1 MNKNFLTRIISFVLA
16 AMMILTSLP
25 INTFAE
31 AGEPNTGN
39 TEKKTMNYDNTPIGK
54 EQINGG
60 LEVKVAK
67 PADGK
72 TAKELV
78 KNPDMPKLYTLRA
91 DYKVQRGDNEIISYQ
106 PYIVTVGDYDYKYTD
121 QKGVEQKVLSD
132 AEKAKINKYIDLPE
146 LDGYS
151 APTPRFHVNYKYIKD
166 NAEQKNGEHPYV
178 YNPKPRDITV
188 RHVFQH
194 LDDIEKYGGEGA
206 TKEDIVEVQSGL
218 TGAILNIQALDDD
231 KIQGYEPESNT
242 ITTQVPES
250 NAEFEVVFRY
260 NRKHYN
266 LVYDTKEGTPIPSRT
281 VYFEQ
286 VIPALADVEIPKKI
300 GAKLVGWK
308 PSKDI
313 EGSINN
319 VNKIYE
325 AGEVIKD
332 NDGNPVLDLKAN
344 LKMPASDITFTA
356 VWEDNEKADYAIQFW
371 AEKADHADGASLMD
385 KYDYMGTRV
394 YENADT
400 GFTPNLEKEPIKGI
414 KFPDLDQARLAKIWA
429 GARINRGRD
438 LYLNKFFVYNKKLTD
453 EQNKDEK
460 NPTITK
466 TVSATGQTVYNIYY
480 DRQVYDLYF
489 TKSNAQPDKN
499 TIYPEI
505 WGYDKAQGEAVM
517 LGGPGKPYHYKA
529 RFNEMM
535 YKWPNDAKQ
544 TKGFTPGYQSFGWG
558 PNYTTPNWPLHLDT
572 PPYRLNADEFIDM
585 ANYTSW
591 GGYTKHIDKGDGTTK
606 DLDPLDFTTLSFGIK
621 QDSPSIP
628 HHMDFWMDGFKKD
641 ETIIRYDLVRTKADT
656 AGLGYGH
663 RYPKVLGFT
672 PYGYNPRAAWPAIAE
687 GSEENGRVDEAGIND
702 LNDERNDITPN
713 NSGSYY
719 NNQGGKLP
727 IGQLDFIPVFFSD
740 SDEFGDVKEGGQAF
754 TENGYLRFKYT
765 RNKYPLRFNYD
776 PSIIRDDSYFNSNNQ
791 LDTFYEFP
799 LKALSPDVDSNDEYK
814 KVDTKE
820 GPKNLLDNPENL
832 QKLGL
837 KDLVFTDPQDNKLKV
852 KRPDNIS
859 DKMVFKGWA
868 LDPAGTK
875 LIWQNK
881 GETMPFH
888 PLNLYAKWGEPDYKW
903 KVTFDPNGG
912 ELQMIDVKK
921 LTAKMKT
928 IQEGDIGQEEIKTYP
943 EKGYNGKE
951 LPDEKDV
958 DKEKKPQVFTVIQ
971 RQKLIEPKI
980 PKREGYDFMG
990 WEFVRY
996 KKDDNG
1002 EDTDTVDTSY
1012 RDTYK
1017 VPELYSFGNDVVSNV
1032 HLKAIWVKNNVL
1044 DIKAY
1049 HHFLDLNFDEK
1060 KVVEQRLPNRRAGSY
1075 TAAVGSMQGT
1085 EYLLIPKDEWEKL
1098 EEKSQ
1103 SYRDYKEL
1111 TSTLNPVG
1119 RTNTYTQ
1126 VLRIEPTEIKNPTTG
1141 KYEPNPDAKVNVFH
1155 FYYRPFRKR
1164 EYKVNYIDERGKE
1177 EIEKFFRDL
1186 GLEDINN
1193 LKKLRELLEDENFKK
1208 LTEEEQEEKKEEVI
1222 LDAIKRNKTK
1232 FEDKKKKADFEK
1244 IIKKY
1249 QVIGPEVVING
1260 NRDYDARNY
1269 RKIAGWKLTSDP
1281 QQQLFFNVG
1290 KDNEFLGINGTGA
1303 DQVFFYYKDVRVIEV
1318 PKDGETPEDYV
1329 RVTFK
1334 ADKGGF
1340 FKDKD
1345 GKEVTE
1351 LYYDVIKGL
1360 KSQLLPVPKELGTKE
1375 DGTPNDKEEGKYYI
1389 TPDNGKKFLK
1399 WDNKV
1404 LLNKNTVIEEN
1415 YTFIAYFDW
1424 SDLKVSSN
1432 GIVTTESFK
1441 DNNPIKGSKIANI
1454 NAKDWSNNFAPTID
1468 DLKKQLNLTVNDKV
1482 ETDVDTYLHV
1492 KFTDENGKELKT
1504 DDDVLKL
1511 LYEQG
1516 KKDKDELV
1524 RTVNIKVL
1532 VKFKNASI
1540 IDTETL
1546 IKNRIVPIEKETE
1559 AKIAAQIK
1567 ATEEEIATLENQ
1579 KLKEKEELE
1588 KQLTELKKD
1597 SVKNA
1602 AQIKATEEEIA
1613 ALIKD
1618 TEAKVAE
1625 IEKEK
1630 EAKVAE
1636 IEKEKEASIET
1647 EIKKL
1652 SEEKTVEKEELEKQL
1667 VELKKDSDKNAALIK
1682 ATEAKIAAL
1691 REEINNI
1698 AKINAGNVDF
1708 GDDITTQKLDIP
1720 VKVYKNVYEALTG
1733 TEKPLFL
1740 SKAEKGELKNIT
1752 GDYVKVTVAPTG
1764 DLSSKDNKVYYVN
1777 KNAWVEI
1784 PELTLTEDEKK
1795 NLGFTNWSAD
1805 KAAQNENQEENGT
1818 YDFTKRHKFTENTII
1833 SPDFSD
1839 DVIPANE
1846 DGSMPDGTPQNF
1858 VKVTVKTTDKATNE
1872 TAYKKVF
1879 WVNPAK
1885 EVRLPAKK
1893 PIGKDVAVSSDN
1905 PKAFTWVF
1913 TKWTSEETPS
1923 RAWGEDID
1931 TGIRAKFDKE
1941 TIITAN
1947 YDKSIH
1953 EQGTVVAEEIE
1964 AYESTKGIN
1973 DFIPTEDAL
1982 KAQVKVIDANGTAAK
1997 LPSDAKVEL
2006 VLGDKSQNEKYAS
2019 LEEELYDKLKE
2030 KDNANDE
2037 PTRIEKVKAKVTF
2050 ANGEVQ
2056 EVEIPIK
2063 VIKNI
2068 YEAKTLAEKPYYVPK
2083 EYVRVVLNPTSLA
2096 TDPQK
2101 TYFYVNPQAKVVIP
2115 GNNPKGVGDSKFI
2128 KWTMKADSASGNGA
2142 DYTLSARHQFTE
2154 ASTITAQYSADVVP
2168 QEGNTKPDVPE
2179 NFVEIRFVPTDKAQ
2193 DTTEKIYWVNPAVDV
2208 KIPIENP
2215 KGTQYY
2221 TFKEWKIGDVNNGET
2236 YNPETPKKFEKAT
2249 TITATYNESKNII
2262 PYNPSATDP
2271 MARPEG
2277 YVRVT
2282 FAADEGL
2289 KLTEQ
2294 KAYYVKKNAGI
2305 TLGNAELVKP
2315 GYKAETGYEF
2325 EKWDK
2330 EDTLEIKDQDVLVTA
2345 KATALPDYD
2354 TTEHPGY
2361 KKVTFV
2367 ADANGEI
2374 RDNGI
2379 NIDKKVYYV
2388 NPNKY
2393 VNLPAPT
2400 PVGDTGYEFSTW
2412 SKPGDDNFSLANFV
2426 KYEDD
2431 TTITAKFNLVNTVI
2445 PIVDGETT
2453 KPKNFVKVTFK
2464 FDANSEG
2471 HGTLI
2476 GTTEYY
2482 VDSTQKVVINPPAVE
2497 EKTGYKFKEWTQDSK
2512 TPTQYTQDTI
2522 IECKLDKLDDIIKA
2536 KEDGTDDE
2544 IPQGYVLIY
2553 FYAGPKGTAKGQ
2565 AMYYVNPDANKT
2577 IGDLTK
2583 PNVTANAGYEFIKWD
2598 TEDSTIINKDQVI
2611 YAKYKELPDKIL
2623 VQPGVKQPE
2632 GYVKVTF
2639 EAGDHGKIDAK
2650 AYYVNPN
2657 KYVQLDPPETRP
2669 DDNYEFS
2676 LWDPDV
2682 RNFTKY
2688 EKNTTITARFRLRNL
2703 VTPNVNGI
2711 VQPANTIK
2719 VTFKIKDDDIKKGS
2733 LDGVK
2738 EYYVVKNTEVTINPP
2753 RALANVGYEF
2763 EKWDKDTTKPTE
2775 YTQDTVVEASF
2786 IEFDPVLPSTD
2797 KNGIAIAKPRGYIAV
2812 HFLGGEHGLLSGETT
2827 YYVNPNAGIKLESIK
2842 KPSVIANT
2850 GYKFSNTWDVPD
2862 TKEIK
2867 GTSDIE
2873 VTAQYVPLPDIITAG
2888 PTQTAPKGY
2897 VVIIFKTDGNG
2908 TMTSR
2913 ITDEYG
2919 VKAINVD
2926 EIVYFV
2932 NPNKNIKL
2940 TKEAA
2945 GPNLLLV
2952 PDTKPNDNY
2961 VFDEWFNDI
2970 DSVNPIIRGRVHV
2983 AKFKPAKVKLTYDAN
2998 GAEGN
3003 PPAELEVNYNTS
3015 VRLAG
3020 QGNLNK
3026 KDKKFL
3032 GWKIGDDTNLKQAGD
3047 EILLTKD
3054 KKAVAQWEDEDNIIK
3069 YNPEEPI
3076 TRPKGY
3082 VRVMFISDD
3091 GLSLSNVKYYYVKAD
3106 KGLTLKDIRDGAN
3119 YGYPSA
3125 SPKTGYKFD
3134 KWDKDDTLEIN
3145 TDIKVE
3151 ALSTPLADTIE
3162 KVDENTEKPSNY
3174 VEVKFVAGENG
3185 KLKDGETV
3193 ITEKI
3198 YYVNP
3203 TKYVTITPPTSLAK
3217 GDTGYEFGAWD
3228 KDATIPTVYKEDATI
3243 TGSFNGLKEVIPKIS
3258 PDGTENKQP
3267 EGYKTVTFVIEPATG
3282 GKIVDGEVTVYY
3294 VNPAKDV
3301 TVPQPK
3307 PQADTG
3313 YEFEKWDQDTTTA
3326 KKYVED
3332 VTVKGNFKKLDDII
3346 PSTDENR
3353 KPNAK
3358 PEGYITV
3365 TFDKGTNGKS
3375 ITGQTVYYVNPKADP
3390 VKTLGDPTIVKPEV
3404 KAETGYKFTSWSFAD
3419 TKEILSDITVIAQYK
3434 EIADVIPKT
3443 TNDDSEKP
3451 EGYITVTFVKGDH
3464 GELEGNTVFYV
3475 NPNKAVVLE
3484 NKAPTIKPNTGYTS
3498 AGWDTTINTAIQYK
3512 DGDKITALYNELG
3525 DVIPQE
3531 KTDGSDKP
3539 AGYLT
3544 VTFDKGANGELSGKT
3559 VYYVKPNKK
3568 VTVPA
3573 PTVTPSVGFE
3583 FEKWDKELTQTF
3595 TEQNT
3600 TITAKYDPLN
3610 DIIPQKKTDGSDR
3623 PNGYF
3628 TVTFEAVNGSLEG
3641 TTVYYVKPNV
3651 DIDLTNTADAITK
3664 KANIGF
3670 TDKGGTWDKELKDKF
3685 KDGDVITFNFKAL
3698 DDVIPKVNP
3707 QGGENKIPEGYVT
3720 VKFTPTANA
3729 VDPTEKVYFVNPKAN
3744 VTILVADPVG
3754 KEVADASGNK
3764 YTFNFKLWTVTRGS
3778 VATWNKGTQVSGQ
3791 FIQDTDI
3798 TAKYNV
3804 EYKELIKGPVPKDN
3818 VVTGKGD
3825 VPNPEDLIKNIF
3837 DPNEP
3842 NNKDNLPDGTTFTY
3856 TNYGKPDVNN
3866 LGKTTAKVEVR
3877 YPNGKTTVVKVPIT
3891 VVDYVVPQIGGEKPL
3906 VPDSYVKVT
3915 VDTTE
3920 TATPNTRFVKVF
3932 WVKPGVEVTL
3942 PDILAPTGKTV
3953 TNLKTRVT
3961 NTNNFIKWK
3970 LVGSNP
3976 EKFYENEIMDTF
3988 TAKESTIVAVYEF
4001 NDNIKPVG
4009 KNNQL
4014 IPKGSDPDA
4023 KDFINNPYNDKD
4035 PKNKDNLPP
4044 GTKFEFVP
4052 GTEPDTRE
4060 PGENKQTTIKVIY
4073 PNGEVKEVPVIYNVS
4088 GDVVEQTDPNKKPD
4102 VPDNFVEVVV
4112 DTTDFAKGDSY
4123 YVKTYWVNPE
4133 NIVTIP
4139 ATIPK
4144 DIREGYAFDYWQ
4156 VDLGRENGTRY
4167 RKVIEDRFVR
4177 PTYIKACY
4185 YKVEV
4190 PKPGSDYVVTDVNV
4204 FPNEDEYRSK
4214 ITPPKGK
4221 KIARVKI
4228 MDQPDVSKPGTR
4240 TYAEIEVVYTDGTSA
4255 TVTVQVYVQRPGET
4269 NTRIVYRDRIVEKEK
4284 IVEKIIKIK
4293 DNQRLKEVRFMQG
4306 FEGKFRPHD
4315 GLTRAEAAQ
4324 ILANALKQD
4333 GYTYNPAYPINY
4345 KDVKQKWYTQAIV
4358 ITTQANVFKGYD
4370 DGYFR
4375 PEEKIS
4381 RAEWIATLKRFQQ
4394 LKDADGNKMGLK
4406 ANHWAT
4412 KEVEAAYEEGWLQ
4425 IYTNGNAKFNAN
4437 EPITREEVA
4446 AVTNKAFGR
4455 LIDRTYIMRNDK
4467 SVINY
4472 KDINP
4477 SMWSYVDILCASNSF
4492 IHDENVY
4499 MSHGIEYI
4507 KTIVNNIEGT
4517 IIFNV
4522 QLKNLE
4528 IIQDKFQR
4536 YLR

>member
-1 MNKNFLTRIISFVLA
+1 MNKNFLMRIISFVLA

-31 AGEPNTGN
+31 TGEPNTGN
-39 TEKKTMNYDNTPIGK
+39 TEKKTINYDETPIGK
-54 EQINGG
+54 EQINGD

-67 PADGK
+67 PEDEQ
-72 TAKELV
+72 TAEDLV
-78 KNPDMPKLYTLRA
+78 ENPKMPKLYTLRA

-132 AEKAKINKYIDLPE
+132 AEKAKINKDIDLPE

-151 APTPRFHVNYKYIKD
+151 APTPRFHVNYKYIKE

-178 YNPKPRDITV
+178 YNPKPNDIKV

-206 TKEDIVEVQSGL
+206 TKEDVEEVQSGL

-231 KIQGYEPESNT
+231 KIPGYEPESNT

-250 NAEFEVVFRY
+250 NAKFEVVFRY

-300 GAKLVGWK
+300 GAKLVGWQ

-319 VNKIYE
+319 VNKIYK
-325 AGEVIKD
+325 AGKVIKD
-332 NDGNPVLDLKAN
+332 NDENPVLDLKAN

-356 VWEDNEKADYAIQFW
+356 VWKDNEKADYAIQFW

-1085 EYLLIPKDEWEKL
+1085 DYLLISTKDELKKL
-1098 EEKSQ
+1098 EDKSE
-1103 SYRDYKEL
+1103 SYRKYKEL

-1177 EIEKFFRDL
+1177 EIEKFFRGL
-1186 GLEDINN
+1186 ELEDINN
-1193 LKKLRELLEDENFKK
+1193 LKELRKLLEDEEFKK

-1318 PKDGETPEDYV
+1318 PKDGETPDGYV
-1329 RVTFK
+1329 RITFK
-1334 ADKGGF
+1334 ADKGGSF
-1340 FKDKD
+1340 GKDAEGKD
-1345 GKEVTE
+1345 ITE
-1351 LYYDVIKGL
+1351 LHYDVIKGL
-1360 KSQLLPVPKELGTKE
+1360 ISDKLPVPQLLGEGETA
-1375 DGTPNDKEEGKYYI
+1375 DKEKYYI
-1389 TPDNGKKFLK
+1389 TPDDGKKFVK

-1630 EAKVAE
+1630 EA
-1636 IEKEKEASIET
+1636 SIET

-1733 TEKPLFL
+1733 TAKPLFL
-1740 SKAEKGELKNIT
+1740 SEAEKGELKNIT
-1752 GDYVKVTVAPTG
+1752 GEYVKVTVAPTG

-1784 PELTLTEDEKK
+1784 PELKLTEDEKTK
-1795 NLGFTNWSAD
+1795 LGFTNWSSD
-1805 KAAQNENQEENGT
+1805 KDAQNEDGKQKGVFNFE
-1818 YDFTKRHKFTENTII
+1818 KRHKFTEDTVI

-1839 DVIPANE
+1839 DVIPADKE
-1846 DGSMPDGTPQNF
+1846 GSKPDGAPNNF
-1858 VKVTVKTTDKATNE
+1858 VKVTIKTTDKATDE
-1872 TAYKKVF
+1872 TAYEKVF

-1885 EVRLPAKK
+1885 EVVIPVTK
-1893 PIGKDVAVSSDN
+1893 PKGKDVSVSKDN

-1923 RAWGEDID
+1923 RAWSENID
-1931 TGIRAKFDKE
+1931 SGIRAKFENE
-1941 TIITAN
+1941 TVITAN
-1947 YDKSIH
+1947 YNKSIF

-1964 AYESTKGIN
+1964 AYESTKDIN
-1973 DFIPTEDAL
+1973 NFIPTEKAL
-1982 KAQVKVIDANGTAAK
+1982 KAQVKVIDGDGNSTA
-1997 LPSDAKVEL
+1997 LPNDAKIEL
-2006 VLGDKSQNEKYAS
+2006 VLDSGYAD
-2019 LEEELYDKLKE
+2019 LDAELYDKLQE
-2030 KDNANDE
+2030 KDNANDD
-2037 PTRIEKVKAKVTF
+2037 PTRIEKVKAKVKF

-2056 EVEIPIK
+2056 EVDIPIK

-2068 YEAKTLAEKPYYVPK
+2068 YEAKTLTKRPYYVPK

-2128 KWTMKADSASGNGA
+2128 KWTMKADSTSGKGE
-2142 DYTLSARHQFTE
+2142 DYTLSERHQFKE

-2168 QEGNTKPDVPE
+2168 QEGNTKPEGVPN
-2179 NFVEIRFVPTDKAQ
+2179 NFVEVKFVPTDKAQ
-2193 DTTEKIYWVNPAVDV
+2193 DTTEKIYWVNPEVEV
-2208 KIPIENP
+2208 TIPVADP
-2215 KGTQYY
+2215 VGTQYF
-2221 TFKEWKIGDVNNGET
+2221 TFKEWKIGNVTTGAT
-2236 YNPETPKKFEKAT
+2236 YDPTKPKKFTDALT

-2262 PYNPSATDP
+2262 PYDPSETDP
-2271 MARPEG
+2271 MARPKG

-2315 GYKAETGYEF
+2315 GYKEETGYKF
-2325 EKWDK
+2325 DKWNK
-2330 EDTLEIKDQDVLVTA
+2330 EDTFEIKDQDVLVTA

-2374 RDNGI
+2374 RDNGSKV
-2379 NIDKKVYYV
+2379 DEKVYYV

-2669 DDNYEFS
+2669 DGNYEFS

-2682 RNFTKY
+2682 RNFTRY
-2688 EKNTTITARFRLRNL
+2688 ENDTTITAMFRQKNL
-2703 VTPNVNGI
+2703 VIPNVNGI

-2719 VTFKIKDDDIKKGS
+2719 VTFKIKDNDVSKGS

-2738 EYYVVKNTEVTINPP
+2738 EYYVVKNTKVTINPP
-2753 RALANVGYEF
+2753 RAIPEIGFEF
-2763 EKWDKDTTKPTE
+2763 DKWSIDTTKPTV
-2775 YTQDTVVEASF
+2775 YTQNTVVEASF
-2786 IEFDPVLPSTD
+2786 NGFDPILPATD
-2797 KNGIAIAKPRGYIAV
+2797 GSGATIARPNGYVVV
-2812 HFLGGEHGLLSGETT
+2812 HFLNGEHGRLSGETIF
-2827 YYVNPNAGIKLESIK
+2827 YVNPKAGKTLKDILP
-2842 KPSVIANT
+2842 KPSAIEDT
-2850 GYKFSNTWDVPD
+2850 GYVFDKWDIDENTSIQGPNDL
-2862 TKEIK
+2862 
-2867 GTSDIE
+2867 E

-2940 TKEAA
+2940 TKGAA
-2945 GPNLLLV
+2945 GPNLLPV

-2983 AKFKPAKVKLTYDAN
+2983 AKFKPAIVKLTYDAN

-3054 KKAVAQWEDEDNIIK
+3054 TKAVAQWEDEDNIIK

-3106 KGLTLKDIRDGAN
+3106 KDLTLKDIRDGAN
-3119 YGYPSA
+3119 YGYPTTN
-3125 SPKTGYKFD
+3125 PKTGYKFN
-3134 KWDKDDTLEIN
+3134 KWDKDDTLEIK

-3151 ALSTPLADTIE
+3151 ALSTPLADTIV
-3162 KVDENTEKPSNY
+3162 VDENTQKPSNY
-3174 VEVKFVAGENG
+3174 VEVKFVAGKNG
-3185 KLKDGETV
+3185 TLEGGEKT
-3193 ITEKI
+3193 

-3203 TKYVTITPPTSLAK
+3203 NKYVKLTPPTAK
-3217 GDTGYEFGAWD
+3217 GDTGYEFGSWSQ
-3228 KDATIPTVYKEDATI
+3228 DARIPTVYTDNVTI
-3243 TGSFNGLKEVIPKIS
+3243 IKAKFNGLKDVIPKTS
-3258 PDGTENKQP
+3258 PDGTENTKP
-3267 EGYKTVTFVIEPATG
+3267 DGYKTVIFVIDPAEG
-3282 GKIVDGEVTVYY
+3282 GQIGKDEIKVYY

-3326 KKYVED
+3326 KKYAED

-3498 AGWDTTINTAIQYK
+3498 AGWDTTINKAIQYK

-3525 DVIPQE
+3525 NVIPQE

-3544 VTFDKGANGELSGKT
+3544 VTFDKGANGELEGKT
-3559 VYYVKPNKK
+3559 VYYVKPNKE

-3573 PTVTPSVGFE
+3573 PTVKAAVGYE
-3583 FEKWDKELTQTF
+3583 FSKWDKELTQTF
-3595 TEQNT
+3595 VDENT
-3600 TITAKYDPLN
+3600 TITAKYTELN
-3610 DIIPQKKTDGSDR
+3610 NIIPQEKTDGSDK
-3623 PNGYF
+3623 PDGYF
-3628 TVTFEAVNGSLEG
+3628 TVRFKAVNGSLEG

-3651 DIDLTNTADAITK
+3651 DIDLTNTADAINK
-3664 KANIGF
+3664 KANIGYSA
-3670 TDKGGTWDKELKDKF
+3670 DGGTWSP
-3685 KDGDVITFNFKAL
+3685 VI
-3698 DDVIPKVNP
+3698 
-3707 QGGENKIPEGYVT
+3707 ES
-3720 VKFTPTANA
+3720 
-3729 VDPTEKVYFVNPKAN
+3729 KVYTKNA
-3744 VTILVADPVG
+3744 
-3754 KEVADASGNK
+3754 E
-3764 YTFNFKLWTVTRGS
+3764 YTFNFKVLADVIPKNNDDGTINAQPDGYVRVTLIPTAKATDETKENEVYYVNPKAEVTIINKPEGKKEKINEIEYTYTFTGWTVTRGTIAS
-3778 VATWNKGTQVSGQ
+3778 WNDENINGQ
-3791 FIQDTDI
+3791 FTQETEI
-3798 TAKYNV
+3798 TAKYSTKVNWG
-3804 EYKELIKGPVPKDN
+3804 EILQAPAPKKDA
-3818 VVTGKGD
+3818 VTAKGD
-3825 VPNPEDLIKNIF
+3825 VPEAKDLIKNV
-3837 DPNEP
+3837 PGSE
-3842 NNKDNLPDGTTFTY
+3842 NNPLPKGTEITY
-3856 TNYGKPDVNN
+3856 TDYGTPDVTNP
-3866 LGKTTAKVEVR
+3866 GKTTAKVEVK
-3877 YPNGKTTVVKVPIT
+3877 YPNGKTVVVEIPLT
-3891 VVDYVVPQIGGEKPL
+3891 VVDHVVPQIGTERPL
-3906 VPDSYVKVT
+3906 VPDTYVKVI

-3920 TATPNTRFVKVF
+3920 NATPNTKFVKVF

-3942 PDILAPTGKTV
+3942 PEILAPTGRTV
-3953 TNLKTRVT
+3953 TDLTTRVT
-3961 NTNNFIKWK
+3961 KTNNFIKWK
-3970 LVGSNP
+3970 LVGSDP
-3976 EKFYENEIMDTF
+3976 EKFYENDIIDTF
-3988 TAKESTIVAVYEF
+3988 TANESTIVAVYEF
-4001 NDNIKPVG
+4001 N
-4009 KNNQL
+4009 KNVEPKAKNDQWL
-4014 IPKGSDPDA
+4014 PKGSIPNA
-4023 KDFINNPYNDKD
+4023 KDLIMNPYDDND
-4035 PKNKDNLPP
+4035 PNKIGNLPP

-4052 GTEPDTRE
+4052 GFAPDTRE

-4073 PNGEVKEVPVIYNVS
+4073 PNGEVKEVPVTYNVS
-4088 GDVVEQTDPNKKPD
+4088 GDVVEQKDPNKKPD
-4102 VPDNFVEVVV
+4102 VPDNFVKVTV
-4112 DTTDFAKGDSY
+4112 DTTDFATGDSY

-4221 KIARVKI
+4221 DIDYVRI
-4228 MDQPDVSKPGTR
+4228 IGQPDVSKPGNR
-4240 TYAEIEVVYTDGTSA
+4240 TQAEIKVFYKDGTSA
-4255 TVTVQVYVQRPGET
+4255 TVTVKVYVQRPGET
-4269 NTRIVYRDRIVEKEK
+4269 NTQIIYRDRIVEKEK

-4333 GYTYNPAYPINY
+4333 GYKYNPAYPINY

-4412 KEVEAAYEEGWLQ
+4412 REVEAAYEEGWLQ